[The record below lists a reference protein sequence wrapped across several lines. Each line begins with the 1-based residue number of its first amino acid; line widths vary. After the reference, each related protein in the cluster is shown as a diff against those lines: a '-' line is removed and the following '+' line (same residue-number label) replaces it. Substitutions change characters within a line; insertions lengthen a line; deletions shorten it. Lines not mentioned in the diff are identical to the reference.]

1 MVDCSPEL
9 PDQARCSQT
18 STSEMSQ
25 KGLDDDRWSQMQGY
39 DRDKGRKKE
48 TPYCSRRV
56 TVCCWLLKNL
66 QTFWTMSSTLE
77 GQLKQEEIY
86 RSTSP
91 YSIIQMSVLV
101 IKENLWSDPTAII
114 PGHFGWPQICITL
127 EKNVSKWNQKVY
139 MIQSQS

>member
-1 MVDCSPEL
+1 MMIDEAKCKVMIGTGEGRRKLHIAADRSQYAVDYW
-9 PDQARCSQT
+9 
-18 STSEMSQ
+18 
-25 KGLDDDRWSQMQGY
+25 K
-39 DRDKGRKKE
+39 
-48 TPYCSRRV
+48 
-56 TVCCWLLKNL
+56 
-66 QTFWTMSSTLE
+66 TFWTMSSTLE

-101 IKENLWSDPTAII
+101 IKENLWSDPAAII